1 MKIFELG
8 DGTRTNLGGYLM
20 EFDERSNG
28 ERQVSLDMIYRELL
42 LQRPIWLRIVLW
54 LKKIF
59 T

>member
-1 MKIFELG
+1 
-8 DGTRTNLGGYLM
+8 M